1 LASAAAGLRRLG
13 VPVPL
18 ETLRELR
25 VGRGLDNRR
34 LKAAGY
40 SYRYTSREAVLK
52 LRAQQRLRPLLRSG
66 SETYRYEREVEEFL
80 RRSPA
85 VREPRESDEQ
95 ALRAP
100 DGYEQLPADEL
111 VSLISSLGPEAAV
124 RLRSHEAS
132 GRRRQVVLDA
142 LDRRLRTFSR

>member
-1 LASAAAGLRRLG
+1 
-13 VPVPL
+13 VPL

-80 RRSPA
+80 RRSPTVQEA
-85 VREPRESDEQ
+85 RGGGEQ
-95 ALRAP
+95 RADAP
-100 DGYEQLPADEL
+100 DGYERLSAEEL
-111 VSLISSLGPEAAV
+111 VSLISSLGPEAAA
-124 RLRSHEAS
+124 RLRSHEAA
-132 GRRRQVVLDA
+132 GKQRRAVLDA
-142 LDRRLRTFSR
+142 LDRRLRAFSR